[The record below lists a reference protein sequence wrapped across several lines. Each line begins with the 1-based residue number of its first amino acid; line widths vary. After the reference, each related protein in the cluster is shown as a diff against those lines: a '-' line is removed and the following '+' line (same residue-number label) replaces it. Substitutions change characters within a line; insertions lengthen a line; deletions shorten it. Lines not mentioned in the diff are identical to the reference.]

1 MKHNRTHCS
10 GITSPV
16 PLTIWYSGI
25 TSTDIF
31 SAHPDPELLTELRQ
45 TMSTINTV
53 FNHFEEVVDPTL
65 IDCYIYE
72 LKAAH
77 LRYQFL
83 LRHIKQQEN
92 TI

>member
-10 GITSPV
+10 GS
-16 PLTIWYSGI
+16 

-72 LKAAH
+72 LNAAQ

-83 LRHIKQQEN
+83 LRKFKSQED
-92 TI
+92 

>member
-1 MKHNRTHCS
+1 MKHNRTHC
-10 GITSPV
+10 
-16 PLTIWYSGI
+16 SGI

-65 IDCYIYE
+65 IDCYI
-72 LKAAH
+72 
-77 LRYQFL
+77 
-83 LRHIKQQEN
+83 
-92 TI
+92 

>member
-1 MKHNRTHCS
+1 MKHNRIRRSRQTGT
-10 GITSPV
+10 GIS
-16 PLTIWYSGI
+16 
-25 TSTDIF
+25 F
-31 SAHPDPELLTELRQ
+31 AHPDPELLTELQQ
-45 TMSTINTV
+45 TMRTINTV

-72 LKAAH
+72 LKAAQ

-92 TI
+92 TISPTKGGLFS

>member
-1 MKHNRTHCS
+1 MKHNRTHC
-10 GITSPV
+10 
-16 PLTIWYSGI
+16 SGI

-53 FNHFEEVVDPTL
+53 FNHFEEV
-65 IDCYIYE
+65 E